1 MMLIF
6 IFANEEQFQ
15 EEEIYHVNPNGNY
28 KTGIYYENVWKKKME
43 EIISSQYILARKRL
57 QIWKSIKILNV

>member
-1 MMLIF
+1 MVIPANIFLKIEMLWSHSVSSEMMLIF

-28 KTGIYYENVWKKKME
+28 KTGIYYENV
-43 EIISSQYILARKRL
+43 
-57 QIWKSIKILNV
+57 